1 MRWLAQ
7 HHDTTTTETRAAT
20 RPHRCAGCGVDTT
33 NRGRCDWC
41 LRWDAIEARAARTGR
56 IWSERELGAAMRTEH
71 SSHDSAVEERVHPG
85 ARILG
90 VR

>member
-1 MRWLAQ
+1 L
-7 HHDTTTTETRAAT
+7 
-20 RPHRCAGCGVDTT
+20 
-33 NRGRCDWC
+33 
-41 LRWDAIEARAARTGR
+41 
-56 IWSERELGAAMRTEH
+56 SERELGAAMRTEH